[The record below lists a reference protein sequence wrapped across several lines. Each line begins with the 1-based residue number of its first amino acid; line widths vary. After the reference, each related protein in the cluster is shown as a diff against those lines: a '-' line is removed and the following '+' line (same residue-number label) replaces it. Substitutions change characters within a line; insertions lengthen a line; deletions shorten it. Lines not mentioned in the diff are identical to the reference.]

1 MQIKKLK
8 AKLKQKKQ
16 EKLKKKIAAKAK
28 KIKTELKEGKSDKKV
43 DGKTGSGRE
52 GSNPTSKARTPEPA
66 KPRYVE

>member
-1 MQIKKLK
+1 M
-8 AKLKQKKQ
+8 
-16 EKLKKKIAAKAK
+16 KKKIAAKAK

-43 DGKTGSGRE
+43 DGKTGSGME